1 MGNKKRKRTERIGT
15 LIKILSDQ
23 PNKVFTLNY
32 FCELLEA
39 AKSSI
44 SEDIVIAKNILEDLQ
59 LGTIHTIAGA
69 AGGVKYLPLIA
80 KEKTMEFLQDI
91 CLKLEDENRMIP
103 GGFIY
108 MTDIIYSP
116 ENAEMI
122 GRILATQFMDKEID
136 YVLTMETK
144 GIPIAM
150 MSAKALGVPLAIVR
164 RDNKVTEGSTVSIN
178 YVSGS
183 SKRIQTMSLSR
194 RALPKRA
201 KVLII
206 DDFMKAGGTA
216 KGMTDLVK
224 EFEGEVAGIGV
235 LIATREPQK
244 KVVEEYTS
252 LLYLEKMDTDNRK
265 VFITANENLV

>member
-1 MGNKKRKRTERIGT
+1 MKNKKRKRTERIGV
-15 LIKILSDQ
+15 LIKILNDH
-23 PNKVFTLNY
+23 PNKIFTLNY
-32 FCELLEA
+32 FCELLGA

-44 SEDIVIAKNILEDLQ
+44 SEDIMIAKNMLEDLN
-59 LGTIHTIAGA
+59 LGIIETIPGA
-69 AGGVKYLPLIA
+69 AGGVKYLPVIS
-80 KEKTMEFLQDI
+80 KEETKKFLQDI
-91 CLKLEDENRMIP
+91 CFKLEDEERVIP

-122 GRILATQFMDKEID
+122 GKILATQFINKKID

-150 MSAKALGVPLAIVR
+150 MGARSLGVPLVIVR

-183 SKRIQTMSLSR
+183 SKRIQTMFLSR
-194 RALPKRA
+194 RALSRGA

-224 EFEGEVAGIGV
+224 EFEGEIAGIGV
-235 LIATREPQK
+235 LIATKEPK
-244 KVVEEYTS
+244 EKVVEEYVS
-252 LLYLEKMDTDNRK
+252 LLYLENMDL
-265 VFITANENLV
+265 ENKKISIMPNPSLL